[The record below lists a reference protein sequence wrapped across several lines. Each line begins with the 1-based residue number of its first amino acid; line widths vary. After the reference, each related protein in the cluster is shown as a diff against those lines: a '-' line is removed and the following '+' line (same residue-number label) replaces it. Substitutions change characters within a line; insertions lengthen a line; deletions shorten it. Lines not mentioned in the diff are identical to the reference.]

1 MPFIEQT
8 PAILCINIK
17 YINNKINSMIM
28 EATAATTWA
37 IDPTHS
43 EVQFKVKHLMVSTVT
58 GSFSRYEGTVEMA
71 GDDFADASINFS
83 ADVTSIST
91 GNEQR
96 DGHLKSGEFFDAEQ
110 FPTLTFAST
119 NMTKT
124 GDETYDLAGHLTMHG
139 VTKPVTLKVEY
150 GGQMQDF
157 YGQTKAGFELSGVLK
172 RKEFGL
178 TWDGVTEA
186 GGVVVSD
193 DVRLVMNIQVTK
205 QA

>member
-1 MPFIEQT
+1 MQT
-8 PAILCINIK
+8 QINT
-17 YINNKINSMIM
+17 
-28 EATAATTWA
+28 ATIWA

-58 GSFSRYEGTVEMA
+58 GSFSKFDGQVSMD
-71 GDDFADASINFS
+71 GDDFDDADITFS
-83 ADVTSIST
+83 ADIDSIST

-96 DGHLKSGEFFDAEQ
+96 DGHLKSAEFFDAAQ
-110 FPTLTFAST
+110 FPQLTFKST
-119 NMTKT
+119 GMRRT
-124 GDETYDLAGHLTMHG
+124 GDDTYAVTGDLTLHG
-139 VTKPVTLKVEY
+139 VTKPVTLKAEY

-157 YGQTKAGFELSGVLK
+157 YGQTKAGFEVTGTIK

>member
-1 MPFIEQT
+1 
-8 PAILCINIK
+8 
-17 YINNKINSMIM
+17 M
-28 EATAATTWA
+28 EAQANTATQWA

-58 GSFSRYEGTVEMA
+58 GLFTHYEGTLTMN
-71 GDDFADASINFS
+71 GDDFEDATIAFS
-83 ADVTSIST
+83 ADVASITT

-96 DGHLKSGEFFDAEQ
+96 DGHLKSADFFDAEN
-110 FPTLTFAST
+110 FPKLTFTST
-119 NMTKT
+119 SMKKT
-124 GDETYDLAGHLTMHG
+124 GDDSYELTGDLTIRG
-139 VTKPVTLKVEY
+139 VTKPVTLKAEY

-157 YGQTKAGFELSGVLK
+157 YGQTKAGFEVNGTVK

-178 TWDGVTEA
+178 SWDAVTEA

-205 QA
+205 QG

>member
-1 MPFIEQT
+1 MQT
-8 PAILCINIK
+8 QIDT
-17 YINNKINSMIM
+17 
-28 EATAATTWA
+28 ATIWA

-58 GSFSRYEGTVEMA
+58 GSFSKFDGQVSMD
-71 GDDFADASINFS
+71 GDDFDDADITFS
-83 ADVTSIST
+83 ADIDSIST

-96 DGHLKSGEFFDAEQ
+96 DGHLKSAEFFDAAQ
-110 FPTLTFAST
+110 FPQLTFKST
-119 NMTKT
+119 GMRRT
-124 GDETYDLAGHLTMHG
+124 GDDTYAVTGDLTLHG
-139 VTKPVTLKVEY
+139 VTKPVTLKAEY

-157 YGQTKAGFELSGVLK
+157 YGQTKAGFEVTGTIK

>member
-1 MPFIEQT
+1 
-8 PAILCINIK
+8 
-17 YINNKINSMIM
+17 M
-28 EATAATTWA
+28 EAQATTATTWV
-37 IDPTHS
+37 IDPIHS

-58 GSFSRYEGTVEMA
+58 GSFGQYEGQVEMT
-71 GDDFADASINFS
+71 DDGFEDAKITFS
-83 ADVTSIST
+83 ADVSSIST

-96 DGHLKSGEFFDAEQ
+96 DGHLKSADFFDAEQ
-110 FPTLTFAST
+110 FPKLSFTST
-119 NMTKT
+119 GMKKT
-124 GDETYDLAGHLTMHG
+124 GDDSYDLTGDLTMHG
-139 VTKPVTLKVEY
+139 VTKSVTLKVEY

-157 YGQTKAGFELSGVLK
+157 YGQTKAGFEVSGKLN

-193 DVRLVMNIQVTK
+193 EVRLIMNIQVTK

>member
-1 MPFIEQT
+1 MATQT
-8 PAILCINIK
+8 
-17 YINNKINSMIM
+17 S
-28 EATAATTWA
+28 TATTWA

-58 GSFSRYEGTVEMA
+58 GLFSKFDGQVTMVN
-71 GDDFADASINFS
+71 DDFEDADIAFS
-83 ADVTSIST
+83 ADIDSIST

-96 DGHLKSGEFFDAEQ
+96 DGHLKSAEFFDAAQ
-110 FPTLTFAST
+110 FPQLTFKST
-119 NMTKT
+119 GMSKT
-124 GDETYDLAGHLTMHG
+124 GDDTYNLTGDLTLHG

-157 YGQTKAGFELSGVLK
+157 YGQTKAGFEVTGTIK
-172 RKEFGL
+172 RKDFGL

-193 DVRLVMNIQVTK
+193 DVRLAMNIQVTK